1 MIAATKVP
9 CPDCGHA
16 NTPDDISCVMCGLV
30 LQRVTVEPDP
40 AHGPPVP
47 VVHRRAPACEPHK
60 TTLAYLGLGLAL
72 APLFLLPLLD
82 FTGWFLASLIHET
95 GHCAFAWL
103 AGCPSFPAISLAGH
117 AMAQYSG
124 QQFALALLFW
134 GAFGWL
140 AWQTRR
146 DKKVAIIFAVF
157 ALLYPA
163 FAFTKMR
170 DFFFLLG
177 GHLGELA
184 FAGVFFWRALTPRSQ
199 VEQAMS
205 AMVGF
210 FLVGRNVWL
219 AGGLLWSDEVRG
231 WYATSGSFGLTNDY
245 IRLARDVLAVDLS
258 VVAFFMLIVAL
269 VPLPLSLFVTTRR

>member
-1 MIAATKVP
+1 MRTLERTACAECGHFNPRANSSCTMCGAMIAPAVSGFELP
-9 CPDCGHA
+9 RPEL
-16 NTPDDISCVMCGLV
+16 LV
-30 LQRVTVEPDP
+30 RPPAWKEP
-40 AHGPPVP
+40 AVF
-47 VVHRRAPACEPHK
+47 
-60 TTLAYLGLGLAL
+60 LGMGALL
-72 APLFLLPLLD
+72 APVFSLTPILQYM
-82 FTGWFLASLIHET
+82 GWFLGSLCHEI
-95 GHCAFAWL
+95 GHCAIAWL
-103 AGCPSFPAISLAGH
+103 AGCPAFPAISLAGH

-146 DKKVAIIFAVF
+146 DRRVALVF
-157 ALLYPA
+157 AAFALVYPA

-184 FAGVFFWRALTPRSQ
+184 FAGVFFWRALTPRSP
-199 VEQAMS
+199 VERAMS
-205 AMVGF
+205 AMVGW

-231 WYATSGSFGLTNDY
+231 WYARSGSFGLTNDY

-258 VVAFFMLIVAL
+258 VVAFFMLLVAL
-269 VPLPLSLFVTTRR
+269 APLPVSLFVTTRR